1 MQGLWINGKSR
12 ENADRKKTKYLND
25 RRCCLTCF
33 VDNQREYMVRWCD
46 RRVVTKK
53 FLVRLLWNHHRKTT
67 VVIQYARTQPTSTK
81 HRQGSKA
88 LSKRGKEWRGGDCQR
103 WDAIYKE
110 ENHVDIRVKWRIG
123 AKASTIIRMVYRQ
136 VITGSRQ
143 NAYRLKEEES
153 GERER
158 ERPKQK
164 QFREE
169 CFAKSVHNRTHTQVF
184 RRRQHASKSLTN
196 KYEKTG
202 CAPQKRRESV
212 RERKTG
218 SMQPK

>member
-1 MQGLWINGKSR
+1 
-12 ENADRKKTKYLND
+12 
-25 RRCCLTCF
+25 
-33 VDNQREYMVRWCD
+33 MVRWCD

-67 VVIQYARTQPTSTK
+67 VVIQHARTQPTSTK

-88 LSKRGKEWRGGDCQR
+88 LSEGGKEWRGGDCHR
-103 WDAIYKE
+103 WDVIYKE

-153 GERER
+153 GEWRER

-169 CFAKSVHNRTHTQVF
+169 FFAKSVHNRTHTQVF
-184 RRRQHASKSLTN
+184 RRRSTQASLLQINTRRQGARRK
-196 KYEKTG
+196 KEEK
-202 CAPQKRRESV
+202 V
-212 RERKTG
+212 
-218 SMQPK
+218 